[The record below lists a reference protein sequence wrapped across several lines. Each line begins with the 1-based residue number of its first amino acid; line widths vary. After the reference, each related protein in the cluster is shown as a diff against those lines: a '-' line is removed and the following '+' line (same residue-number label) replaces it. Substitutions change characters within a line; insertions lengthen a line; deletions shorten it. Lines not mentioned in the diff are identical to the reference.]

1 MMLKRMMTAG
11 IIIAAGSFVSVNAMA
26 ASYGCK
32 DDKGKLYI
40 SNVPCENELLKKN
53 KRKGLSTEEFNHIYK
68 VQTSLTDISKK
79 RRKAYINETGDYGVE
94 GCFST
99 SSKLHEQGSAVTYR
113 GYRFLCLKHHK
124 GTIARYNL
132 YSEDMLKQCRVSSA
146 NRFCKNLTESS
157 KQELL
162 SQL

>member
-1 MMLKRMMTAG
+1 MFYKRILTALL
-11 IIIAAGSFVSVNAMA
+11 ICISSSTWA

-32 DDKGKLYI
+32 DERGKLYI
-40 SNVPCENELLKKN
+40 SKVPCESELLQKN
-53 KRKGLSTEEFNHIYK
+53 KRKGLSVEEFNHVYK
-68 VQTSLTDISKK
+68 VQTSLSKISKK
-79 RRKAYINETGDYGVE
+79 NRKSYMNETGDYTVE

-99 SSKLHEQGSAVTYR
+99 SQKQHKQGSAITYR

-124 GTIARYNL
+124 GTIARYDL
-132 YSEDMLKQCRVSSA
+132 YSEDLLKECRVNPA
-146 NRFCKNLTESS
+146 NRFCKNLTDSS